1 MQFKYTAIDLQKA
14 EYNGIL
20 LAEDEKELASLLSQ
34 QGLYLVS
41 CSPYS
46 GRTKRKRLPAIK
58 SGARAGELATFCR
71 QYSVMLYSGV
81 SLLDG
86 IKILKEQKFSWR
98 FGNALQ
104 MVYTDVKGGM
114 MLSEA
119 FAKHEDMF
127 PQFFCA
133 MIRVGEASGKLD
145 TVMSSLAEHYEKDTS
160 LRRKVK
166 SALAYPAVLMAMT
179 VAVIILMLVYVM
191 PTFRSSLS
199 SLGIEPTGVSKAV
212 YDISDF
218 LTVHW
223 YKILLAIAAVAIAIY
238 AFSRTGKGRLMLD
251 RLYLSLP
258 MVKGISSNLIA
269 ARFARAFG
277 LLLSSGMNMSD
288 ALENVI
294 IVLGNRYAE
303 AQFAKAST
311 DVSHGALLANA
322 IERHMPFL
330 PAALLQMI
338 AVGERSASLD
348 ETLLTACSFFDDTV
362 DSRLNAAVTVIQPFI
377 MLILG
382 GVIAVM
388 FIAAYSPM
396 LTMMNG
402 I

>member
-1 MQFKYTAIDLQKA
+1 MQYKYTAVDLQKA

-20 LAEDEKELASLLSQ
+20 LAEDENELASLLSQ

-46 GRTKRKRLPAIK
+46 GRTARKRLPTIK
-58 SGARAGELATFCR
+58 SGTKTGELATFCR

-104 MVYTDVKGGM
+104 MIYSDVKGGM

-119 FAKHEDMF
+119 FAKHENIF

-133 MIRVGEASGKLD
+133 MIEVGEASGKLD
-145 TVMSSLAEHYEKDTS
+145 TVINSLAEHYEKDTS

-166 SALAYPAVLMAMT
+166 SALAYPAILMVMT
-179 VAVIILMLVYVM
+179 IAVIILMMVYVM

-199 SLGIEPTGVSKAV
+199 SLGIEPTGVAKAV

-218 LTVHW
+218 LTIHW
-223 YKILLAIAAVAIAIY
+223 HKILLAIAVVVIAIY
-238 AFSRTGKGRLMLD
+238 AFSRTVKGRLMLD

-258 MVKGISSNLIA
+258 IAKGINSNLIA

-277 LLLSSGMNMSD
+277 LLLSSGMNMSN

-303 AQFAKAST
+303 TQFAKAST

-322 IERHMPFL
+322 IEKHMPFL

-348 ETLLTACSFFDDTV
+348 ETLLKACSFFDDSV
-362 DSRLNAAVTVIQPFI
+362 DSKLNAAVTVVQPLI

-396 LTMMNG
+396 LTLMNG

>member
-1 MQFKYTAIDLQKA
+1 MQFKYTAIDLQKT

-46 GRTKRKRLPAIK
+46 GRTTRKRLPAIK

-71 QYSVMLYSGV
+71 QYSIMLYSGV

-98 FGNALQ
+98 FSNALQ

-119 FAKHEDMF
+119 FTKHENMF

-145 TVMSSLAEHYEKDTS
+145 TVMNSLAEHYEKDTS

-277 LLLSSGMNMSD
+277 LLLSSGMNISD